1 MDVDPLIR
9 INDRI
14 ERVKA
19 QLKQLEEAKA
29 LVRGQPGSSSYAAVL
44 SKENPN
50 ATVDHPQ
57 LKQTPSAHVSSQ
69 PPPPAVLPPNPNLSP
84 LASLATVR
92 PVYPA
97 IPDPSPKRPYF
108 SRYSWRIDIPQG
120 AESPTKGLTEAISE
134 IWTVLKEAD
143 DKILIYPWKM
153 EDHGRH
159 KPLTNPTKLP
169 STKEGITRYFKD
181 AYFRPHPGSMYIK
194 VFLGISLS
202 HEELGKQTQHFFGTV
217 KNRTRVGMWKS
228 NLQYEDV
235 VDIGWLFRSTPG
247 MSSDTISQELFA
259 HTGIHTSIRWKV
271 ISQNTRGEIKK
282 RRLGPRPAYLRT
294 T

>member
-1 MDVDPLIR
+1 MEVDDAKPAALPVASGQDQNQTNVDPLIQ
-9 INDRI
+9 INNWI

-29 LVRGQPGSSSYAAVL
+29 LVRGQPASSSYAAVL
-44 SKENPN
+44 SKEHPKPTVGNP
-50 ATVDHPQ
+50 
-57 LKQTPSAHVSSQ
+57 
-69 PPPPAVLPPNPNLSP
+69 
-84 LASLATVR
+84 ATVR
-92 PVYPA
+92 PVYPV

-108 SRYSWRIDIPQG
+108 SRYSWRIDILQG
-120 AESPTKGLTEAISE
+120 ADSPTKGLTEAISE
-134 IWTVLKEAD
+134 IWNVLKEAD

-194 VFLGISLS
+194 VFLGISLT

-217 KNRTRVGMWKS
+217 KNQTRVGMWKS
-228 NLQYEDV
+228 NLQFEDV

-247 MSSDTISQELFA
+247 MSPETISQELFA
-259 HTGIHTSIRWKV
+259 HTGIHTLIHWKV
-271 ISQNTRGEIKK
+271 ISQNTRSEIKK
-282 RRLGPRPAYLRT
+282 EDLVWALHISVRREDVNMAKAKFV
-294 T
+294 